1 MNDEGQKQQAQVCFP
16 PSEIHL
22 YVLFD
27 ADDWRFKDSRAIFL
41 DAARSVWAWAE
52 PRVPPTALTYK

>member
-22 YVLFD
+22 YVLFA
-27 ADDWRFKDSRAIFL
+27 ADDWPFKDALAI
-41 DAARSVWAWAE
+41 V
-52 PRVPPTALTYK
+52 